1 MPRRKRAKKRE
12 IEPDPKYNDYEV
24 AKFVNKLMW
33 DGKKSLAYKIFYTA
47 MDIIKEKTNQDPL
60 SVFKKALNNVKPK
73 LEVRPRRVG
82 GATYQIPMEVPPHR
96 SLSLAIR
103 WIVESARSRKG
114 KPMALRL
121 VDEILEAA
129 KGEGPSVKKKEDTHK
144 MAEANRAFAHYRW

>member
-1 MPRRKRAKKRE
+1 MPRRKRAEKR
-12 IEPDPKYNDYEV
+12 IVEPDPRYHDYEV

-60 SVFKKALNNVKPK
+60 TVFKKALNNVKPR

-129 KGEGPSVKKKEDTHK
+129 RGEGPSVKKKEDTHK
-144 MAEANRAFAHYRW
+144 MAESNRAFAHYRW

>member
-1 MPRRKRAKKRE
+1 MPRRKRAKKRV

-144 MAEANRAFAHYRW
+144 MAESNRAFAHYRW

>member
-1 MPRRKRAKKRE
+1 MPRRKRAEKRI
-12 IEPDPKYNDYEV
+12 IEPDLRYNDYEV

-33 DGKKSLAYKIFYTA
+33 DGKKTLAYRIFYTA

-60 SVFKKALNNVKPK
+60 NVFKKALNNVKPK

-82 GATYQIPMEVPPHR
+82 GATYQIPMEVPAHR

-103 WIVESARSRKG
+103 WMVESARSRKG

-129 KGEGPSVKKKEDTHK
+129 RGEGPSVKKKEDTHK
-144 MAEANRAFAHYRW
+144 MAESNRAFAHYRW

>member
-1 MPRRKRAKKRE
+1 MPRRKRAEKRVV
-12 IEPDPKYNDYEV
+12 EPDPRYNDYEV

-33 DGKKSLAYKIFYTA
+33 DGKKLKAYNIFYTA
-47 MDIIKEKTNQDPL
+47 MDIIKERTKQDPL
-60 SVFKKALNNVKPK
+60 VIFKKALSNVKPK

-114 KPMALRL
+114 KPMAERL

-144 MAEANRAFAHYRW
+144 MAESNRAFAHYRW